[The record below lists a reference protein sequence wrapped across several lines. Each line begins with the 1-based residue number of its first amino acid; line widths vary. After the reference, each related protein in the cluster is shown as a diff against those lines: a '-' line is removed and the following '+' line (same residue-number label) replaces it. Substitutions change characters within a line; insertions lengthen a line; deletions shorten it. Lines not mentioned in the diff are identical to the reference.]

1 MKIAVVGA
9 GVSGLTAAY
18 LLSQIHD
25 VTIFEREE
33 SLGGHAHTVDAPG
46 GDGNYPVD
54 TGFLVY
60 NDQTYPSFIALL
72 ERLGVQSKESTM
84 SFSYRDVRSGLEWK
98 GSTLNTIFAQRRNIF
113 SLRFLRM
120 VKDIVSFN
128 RTLRALLAK
137 PTVPGRTLADVLG
150 EHEWSKEFIDW
161 YLVPMGS
168 AIWSANPLTFAE
180 IPARTFAEFFSR
192 HGLLSVRG
200 KPTWRTIEGGS
211 RTYVARLESLIAE
224 RGKIHVS
231 AAVKSIRRHVGAVQ
245 ITTDESVETFDHVV
259 VACHSDEALSL
270 LDDANTQE
278 QSVLGAI
285 AYQENDVTLHWD
297 DSLLPRNKRA
307 WAAWNYRRDSD
318 QSALA
323 TLTYDI
329 STLQSLDAPRR
340 FFVSLNSHDDVD
352 PQKVLARFCY
362 SHPVLDQS
370 AVRAQEQ
377 RLTLTGN
384 RTSFCGAYFG
394 YGFHEDG
401 VQSALEVCESLGVTW

>member
-1 MKIAVVGA
+1 VKIAVVGA